1 MTTGRS
7 SDGFNEW
14 EQEFAGREAH
24 TGPGESRTGL
34 HNSALV
40 DLEFLLGPW
49 RTKLSH
55 AEFLPEPHQIAIGR
69 ADFDVLEEGALI
81 VMRQVIELEGPPVA
95 RWVIGRDGSRPDYT
109 VLYSDARDVSRV
121 YQMSFT
127 GDTWRI
133 WRDDPAFSQ
142 RFEAHVAENRASMS
156 GSWERR
162 FAGGEW
168 EHDFDVDFERLPAP

>member
-7 SDGFNEW
+7 ADGFNEW
-14 EQEFAGREAH
+14 EQEFA
-24 TGPGESRTGL
+24 PGEAQQGQARPRL
-34 HNSALV
+34 RNSTLEN
-40 DLEFLLGPW
+40 LEFLLGSW
-49 RTKLSH
+49 ETTLSH
-55 AEFLPEPHQIAIGR
+55 AEFLPEPDQVAVGR
-69 ADFDVLEEGALI
+69 ADFDVVEDGALI
-81 VMRQVIELEGPPVA
+81 VMRQLIELDGPPVA

-121 YQMSFT
+121 YQMSFM

-142 RFEAHVAENRASMS
+142 RFEARVTPDRARMR

-168 EHDFDVDFERLPAP
+168 EHDFDVDFSRISSPQA